1 MTPVP
6 PDVQPPLDSVTAV
19 VRAGDE
25 RLLPKIRAIMSGY
38 ADRPAMAWRERTASL
53 SREYTRATYGE
64 LWSASEALAAA
75 WAGDSRTR
83 AGAGSFVAT
92 LGFTS
97 PDHTR
102 VDLAVVRLG
111 GVAVPLPSAAPA
123 DQLVPVIA
131 EAEPLV
137 LATSE
142 DRLPAAVAAVL
153 ATTSVRRVVVFDTDT
168 DTGSAAVEEARAAL
182 ACSPVVLTTLA
193 EDVALG
199 SDLPP
204 APEPEWDTDDP
215 LALLVYTSGSTGAPK
230 GAMYTERRVSS
241 LWANM
246 WGDPD
251 AGVTSLVYLPMS
263 HALGR
268 TGLFSVFTRG
278 GTAHFAASADQSTL
292 LEDLSLTR
300 PTELLLV
307 PRVCELLHQHHRS
320 LVDKGMSEEAAGA
333 ALRDDVLGG
342 RVAGATCGS
351 APLSA
356 ELGRFM
362 TELLGFD
369 LRNGYGSTEAG
380 MITADNRVLRPPVL
394 DYKLVDVPELGYYTT
409 DSPHPRGELLLKSL
423 TTVPGYYKRPELNA
437 QTFDDDGFYRTGDI
451 MAEVAP
457 DELVHVDR
465 RKNVLK
471 LAQGEFVAVAH
482 LESVFAA
489 SPLVHQVYVYG
500 SSERSF
506 LLAVVVP
513 TEDALAKHG
522 AGVRER
528 VLDSFRGAE
537 LNSYEIPR
545 DIIIEPTPF
554 SLAEGLLS
562 DSNKQ
567 LRPRLRDK
575 YGQALEDRYT
585 ELARG
590 EQDGLRELRRTGHE
604 RPVVETVGRAA
615 HALLGTAGSEPT
627 PTARF
632 IELGG
637 DSLSALAFS
646 RVLHDIFGV
655 EVPVSVVISP
665 ANDLAAIA
673 AHITAGAA
681 RPTASGAHG
690 PGGVHARDLTLD
702 KFIDPETRTA
712 APGLPAVTG
721 PPNTVLLTGANGY
734 LGRFLCLEWLERL
747 APTNGTLLCVVR
759 GTDAESARARLDTA
773 FDSGDPELLH
783 HYRALADNLTVLAG
797 DIGEHNL
804 GLDHPT
810 WTRLAETVDLIVHP
824 AALVNH
830 MLPYDQ
836 LFGPNVTGTA
846 ELIRLAITTRVKPI
860 TYLSTVAVLHPGF
873 TEDADARTA
882 TPTRPV
888 DETYANGYATS
899 KWAGEVLLREAHDLC
914 GLPVR
919 VFRSDMILAHT
930 RYTGQLNTSDM
941 ITRLLFSV
949 LATGL
954 APASFYTSDS
964 RAHYDG
970 LPVDFTAKAI
980 TTLGSDFTGY
990 RSFNTLNPHADGHSL
1005 DLFMTWLADAG
1016 HPIHRIPD
1024 YDDWLRRL
1032 EQALRTLPEHKR
1044 RHSLLP
1050 LMQAFAE
1057 PATPVDGP
1065 SADAD
1070 GFRAAVLEATGEDVP
1085 QITPELV
1092 VKYASDLKALEV
1104 L

>member
-1 MTPVP
+1 MTTVP
-6 PDVQPPLDSVTAV
+6 PGVQPPLDSVTAV
-19 VRAGDE
+19 VREEGG
-25 RLLPKIRAIMSGY
+25 RLLPKVRAIMSGY
-38 ADRPAMAWRERTASL
+38 ADRPAVAWRERGATL

-75 WAGDSRTR
+75 WAGDDRTR
-83 AGAGSFVAT
+83 AGAGSFIAT
-92 LGFTS
+92 VGFTS
-97 PDHTR
+97 PDYTR

-123 DQLVPVIA
+123 DQLVPIIA
-131 EAEPLV
+131 EAEPVV
-137 LATSE
+137 LATSQ

-153 ATTSVRRVVVFDTDT
+153 ATTSVRRVVVFDTESDP
-168 DTGSAAVEEARAAL
+168 AAVEEARAAL
-182 ACSPVVLTTLA
+182 ADSPVVLTTLA

-199 SDLPP
+199 SGLPP
-204 APEPEWDTDDP
+204 APEPEWDTNDP

-230 GAMYTERRVSS
+230 GAMYTEQRVVS
-241 LWANM
+241 LWART

-251 AGVTSLVYLPMS
+251 AGVTSLAYLPMS
-263 HALGR
+263 HVLGR

-300 PTELLLV
+300 PTELFLV
-307 PRVCELLHQHHRS
+307 PRVCELLRQHHRS
-320 LVDKGMSEEAAGA
+320 LVDGGASEEAAGA

-342 RVAGATCGS
+342 RVVGATCGS

-362 TELLGFD
+362 SDLLGFTPHD
-369 LRNGYGSTEAG
+369 GYGSTEAG
-380 MITADNRVLRPPVL
+380 MITADGRVLRPPVL

-423 TTVPGYYKRPELNA
+423 TTVLGYYKRPELNA
-437 QTFDDDGFYRTGDI
+437 ETFDDDGFYRTGDI

-457 DELVHVDR
+457 DELVYLDR

-482 LESVFAA
+482 VESVLAA
-489 SPLVHQVYVYG
+489 SPLVHQIHVHG

-513 TEDALAKHG
+513 TEAALAEHG

-528 VLDSFRGAE
+528 ILDSFRHSG

-545 DIIIEPTPF
+545 DIIVEPAPF
-554 SLAEGLLS
+554 SVEEGLLS
-562 DSNKQ
+562 DANKQ
-567 LRPRLRDK
+567 LRPRLREK
-575 YGQALEDRYT
+575 YGQALADLYA

-590 EQDGLRELRRTGHE
+590 EQDELRELRRTGRE
-604 RPVVETVGRAA
+604 RPVLETVRRAA
-615 HALLGTAGSEPT
+615 RALLGAAGPDIS

-632 IELGG
+632 AELGG
-637 DSLSALAFS
+637 DSLSALTFS
-646 RVLHDIFGV
+646 RVLHDIFDV
-655 EVPVSVVISP
+655 EVPVGVVTSP

-673 AHITAGAA
+673 AHITAGTA
-681 RPTASGAHG
+681 RPTAAGVHG
-690 PGGVHARDLTLD
+690 PDGVHARDLTLD
-702 KFIDPETRTA
+702 KFIDPGTLAA
-712 APGLPAVTG
+712 APGLPVATG
-721 PPNTVLLTGANGY
+721 TPNTVLLTGANGY
-734 LGRFLCLEWLERL
+734 LGRFLCLEWLQRL
-747 APTNGTLLCVVR
+747 APTKGTLLCVVR

-773 FDSGDPELLH
+773 FDSGDPELLQR
-783 HYRALADNLTVLAG
+783 YRALADNLTVLAG
-797 DIGEHNL
+797 DISEPDL

-810 WTRLAETVDLIVHP
+810 WTRLAETADLIVHP

-836 LFGPNVTGTA
+836 LFGPNVAGTA
-846 ELIRLAITTRVKPI
+846 ELIRLAITARVKPI
-860 TYLSTVAVLHPGF
+860 AYLSTVAVLHPGF

-882 TPTRPV
+882 SPTRPA
-888 DETYANGYATS
+888 DQTYANGYATS

-919 VFRSDMILAHT
+919 VFRSDMILAHP
-930 RYTGQLNTSDM
+930 RYTGQLNTPDM
-941 ITRLLFSV
+941 FTRLLYSV

-954 APASFYTSDS
+954 APASFYTTDD

-990 RSFNTLNPHADGHSL
+990 RSFNTLNPHADGRSL

-1016 HPIHRIPD
+1016 HPIHRITA

-1044 RHSLLP
+1044 QHSLLP
-1050 LMQAFAE
+1050 LMQAFAT

-1065 SADAD
+1065 MADAD
-1070 GFRAAVLEATGEDVP
+1070 GFRAAVLEAMGEDIP

-1092 VKYASDLKALEV
+1092 VKYASDLKALKI